1 MINNTKRLIEALQK
15 SGYKVRYEKTAWGRG
30 FRYRI
35 TGIGRANYKYSE
47 NAYKKGLT
55 LVSPK
60 RKYTMSESVLE
71 QRRKARE
78 SKELLKQLSPEEKE
92 LYRKIRKLYKS
103 KAHVKKFQIRH
114 QGSTGKAPSI
124 QQILK
129 IHPARRLKALQRRR
143 DELLGNAN
151 IDDMEG
157 LASALEEAGRIT
169 GVDVYD
175 QVAKLRS
182 GDYDMTLEQFTE
194 FSNILKDSNNPGYW
208 RNQVR
213 PESTI
218 SNVNDKLKALQR
230 RFDELQGNANIDDM
244 EGLASALEEAGRI
257 TGVDVYDLVAKLRSG
272 DYTMSLEEFKEYSSI
287 LKDSNNANYWRKQVN
302 PEKSIN
308 EVVDKLNAFFNK
320 K

>member
-1 MINNTKRLIEALQK
+1 MINKTKRLIEALQK
-15 SGYKVRYEKTAWGRG
+15 EGYKVRYEKTAWGRG
-30 FRYRI
+30 FRYKI

-55 LVSPK
+55 LVKPT
-60 RKYTMSESVLE
+60 RRYTMSESVLE
-71 QRRKARE
+71 QRKNARE
-78 SKELLKQLSPEEKE
+78 SKKLLKQLTPEEKE
-92 LYRKIRKLYKS
+92 LYTKIRKLYKS

-114 QGSTGKAPSI
+114 PGSTGKAPSI

-129 IHPARRLKALQRRR
+129 INPARR
-143 DELLGNAN
+143 
-151 IDDMEG
+151 
-157 LASALEEAGRIT
+157 
-169 GVDVYD
+169 
-175 QVAKLRS
+175 
-182 GDYDMTLEQFTE
+182 
-194 FSNILKDSNNPGYW
+194 
-208 RNQVR
+208 
-213 PESTI
+213 
-218 SNVNDKLKALQR
+218 LKALQR

-272 DYTMSLEEFKEYSSI
+272 DFIMSLEEFKEYSSI

>member
-1 MINNTKRLIEALQK
+1 
-15 SGYKVRYEKTAWGRG
+15 
-30 FRYRI
+30 
-35 TGIGRANYKYSE
+35 
-47 NAYKKGLT
+47 
-55 LVSPK
+55 
-60 RKYTMSESVLE
+60 MSDKVLE

-92 LYRKIRKLYKS
+92 LYTKIRKLYKS

-114 QGSTGKAPSI
+114 PGSNGKAPSI

-129 IHPARRLKALQRRR
+129 INPARR
-143 DELLGNAN
+143 
-151 IDDMEG
+151 
-157 LASALEEAGRIT
+157 
-169 GVDVYD
+169 
-175 QVAKLRS
+175 
-182 GDYDMTLEQFTE
+182 
-194 FSNILKDSNNPGYW
+194 
-208 RNQVR
+208 
-213 PESTI
+213 
-218 SNVNDKLKALQR
+218 LKALQR

-272 DYTMSLEEFKEYSSI
+272 DYTMTLEEFKEYSSI

>member
-1 MINNTKRLIEALQK
+1 MINKTKRLIEALQK
-15 SGYKVRYEKTAWGRG
+15 EGYKVRYEKTAWGRG
-30 FRYRI
+30 FRYKI

-55 LVSPK
+55 LVKPT
-60 RKYTMSESVLE
+60 RRYTMSDKVLE
-71 QRRKARE
+71 QRRNARE
-78 SKELLKQLSPEEKE
+78 SKKLLKQLSPEEKE
-92 LYRKIRKLYKS
+92 LYTKIKKLYKS
-103 KAHVKKFQIRH
+103 KEHVKKFQIRH
-114 QGSTGKAPSI
+114 PGSSGKAPSI

-129 IHPARRLKALQRRR
+129 INPARR
-143 DELLGNAN
+143 
-151 IDDMEG
+151 
-157 LASALEEAGRIT
+157 
-169 GVDVYD
+169 
-175 QVAKLRS
+175 
-182 GDYDMTLEQFTE
+182 
-194 FSNILKDSNNPGYW
+194 
-208 RNQVR
+208 
-213 PESTI
+213 
-218 SNVNDKLKALQR
+218 LKALQR

>member
-1 MINNTKRLIEALQK
+1 MINKTKRLIEALQK
-15 SGYKVRYEKTAWGRG
+15 SGYKVRYEKTSWGRG
-30 FRYRI
+30 FRYKI

-55 LVSPK
+55 LVKTK
-60 RKYTMSESVLE
+60 RPYTMSDKVLE

-92 LYRKIRKLYKS
+92 LYTKIRKLYKS

-114 QGSTGKAPSI
+114 PGSNGKAPSI

-129 IHPARRLKALQRRR
+129 INPARR
-143 DELLGNAN
+143 
-151 IDDMEG
+151 
-157 LASALEEAGRIT
+157 
-169 GVDVYD
+169 
-175 QVAKLRS
+175 
-182 GDYDMTLEQFTE
+182 
-194 FSNILKDSNNPGYW
+194 
-208 RNQVR
+208 
-213 PESTI
+213 
-218 SNVNDKLKALQR
+218 LKALQR

-272 DYTMSLEEFKEYSSI
+272 DYTMTLEEFKEYSSI

>member
-55 LVSPK
+55 LVKPK
-60 RKYTMSESVLE
+60 RQYTMSERVLE

-92 LYRKIRKLYKS
+92 LYKKIRKLYKS

-114 QGSTGKAPSI
+114 PGSSGKAPSI

-129 IHPARRLKALQRRR
+129 INPARRLRALQRRF

-151 IDDMEG
+151 IDDMEA
-157 LASALEEAGRIT
+157 LAGALEEAGRIT
-169 GVDVYD
+169 D
-175 QVAKLRS
+175 
-182 GDYDMTLEQFTE
+182 
-194 FSNILKDSNNPGYW
+194 
-208 RNQVR
+208 
-213 PESTI
+213 
-218 SNVNDKLKALQR
+218 
-230 RFDELQGNANIDDM
+230 
-244 EGLASALEEAGRI
+244 
-257 TGVDVYDLVAKLRSG
+257 VDVYDLVAKLRSG
-272 DYTMSLEEFKEYSSI
+272 DYTMSLEEYKVYNAV
-287 LKDSNNANYWRKQVN
+287 LRDSNNPNFWRKQIDPKQAIIDVA
-302 PEKSIN
+302 K
-308 EVVDKLNAFFNK
+308 KLTAFFDK

>member
-1 MINNTKRLIEALQK
+1 MINKTKRLIEALQK
-15 SGYKVRYEKTAWGRG
+15 SGYKVRYEKTSWGRG
-30 FRYRI
+30 FRYKI

-55 LVSPK
+55 LVKPTRS
-60 RKYTMSESVLE
+60 YTMSESVLE
-71 QRRKARE
+71 QRRNARE
-78 SKELLKQLSPEEKE
+78 SKKLLKQLTPEEKE
-92 LYRKIRKLYKS
+92 LYTKIRKLYKS

-114 QGSTGKAPSI
+114 PGSTGKAPSI

-129 IHPARRLKALQRRR
+129 INPARRLRALQRR
-143 DELLGNAN
+143 
-151 IDDMEG
+151 
-157 LASALEEAGRIT
+157 
-169 GVDVYD
+169 Y
-175 QVAKLRS
+175 
-182 GDYDMTLEQFTE
+182 
-194 FSNILKDSNNPGYW
+194 
-208 RNQVR
+208 
-213 PESTI
+213 
-218 SNVNDKLKALQR
+218 
-230 RFDELQGNANIDDM
+230 DELQGNANIDDL